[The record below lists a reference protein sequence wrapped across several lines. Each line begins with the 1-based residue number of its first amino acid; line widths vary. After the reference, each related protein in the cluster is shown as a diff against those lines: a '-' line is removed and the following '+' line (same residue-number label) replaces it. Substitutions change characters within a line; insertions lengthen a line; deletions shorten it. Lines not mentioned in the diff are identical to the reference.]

1 MLPYRLAKKAYF
13 LILWHIYTSTHTHI
27 HTEFKVLCIL
37 LLVVLILRVDRN
49 SIWWGY
55 LCMIDFKQSRW
66 IQIFR
71 NAAEEEELNWI
82 IPLGKMS
89 NLCLPHN
96 LWPFPQHLA
105 PAAAL
110 GLQQTL
116 SVFCEV
122 CTCHLLFV
130 MLQIFRS
137 VSSWIAKAGQMEKKY
152 FSNCFQPC
160 IKAYQK
166 DWRSQ
171 WYFGMYFL
179 SV

>member
-1 MLPYRLAKKAYF
+1 MLPYSLGKKAYF
-13 LILWHIYTSTHTHI
+13 LILRHIHTSTHTHT
-27 HTEFKVLCIL
+27 HTEFKVLRIL

-49 SIWWGY
+49 SIWWGH
-55 LCMIDFKQSRW
+55 LCVIDFKQSWW

-89 NLCLPHN
+89 NLCWPHN
-96 LWPFPQHLA
+96 LWPFRQYPV

-110 GLQQTL
+110 GLPWTL
-116 SVFCEV
+116 SMFYEV

-130 MLQIFRS
+130 MLQIFWS
-137 VSSWIAKAGQMEKKY
+137 VSSWIAKSGEMEKKWLY

-166 DWRSQ
+166 D
-171 WYFGMYFL
+171 
-179 SV
+179 